1 MEDLW
6 DSPGG
11 GGSWPQGGTGST
23 PASGPSGGGGYA
35 PPGSGSSGGGYG
47 TPSGGGYGSTP
58 SGGGY
63 SAPGSADGGYG
74 QAPAGGYGAQ
84 ASDGG
89 YGPPGGGGSGQAP
102 AGGGYGAPAGG
113 WGAPSGSDYGQQGG
127 YGQGGGGYG
136 QQNGGYGAPTTP
148 DLGGGYGQGDPYG
161 SGSGYGQQGGGY
173 GGPPTEYD
181 AWGSGGGSGYQPS
194 NYPKS
199 VGTGAVVAGV
209 LTFPFGLIPAI
220 IAFVMASKASR
231 IIREAPPGAVEGSG
245 KVTAARVLAS
255 LGLVVNLVLG
265 IVVLN
270 WLGNLADDKTP
281 SAAPTVTTVAPP
293 QGGGTEDPQGS
304 GSGSGSG
311 SDSGSDSG
319 ADSGGDT
326 GTGPGVG
333 PTTVDAFDEVIDAG
347 TGTCFNG
354 FEEPE
359 IVACASAHEGELMGV
374 ANMTDGD
381 YPGRSAVEEE
391 AERECGDHLESYITD
406 ADKRG
411 EYGVSYS
418 YPSAESWEGGDR
430 EIICVLSSKTDE
442 PLEGSQRG

>member
-11 GGSWPQGGTGST
+11 GGSWQQGGAGS
-23 PASGPSGGGGYA
+23 PQPPGPSGGGYA
-35 PPGSGSSGGGYG
+35 PPGQASSGGGYG
-47 TPSGGGYGSTP
+47 PPGGGYG
-58 SGGGY
+58 
-63 SAPGSADGGYG
+63 APGSADGGYG
-74 QAPAGGYGAQ
+74 QPGGSYGGQ
-84 ASDGG
+84 ASDGGG
-89 YGPPGGGGSGQAP
+89 YGPPGGGGYGQAP
-102 AGGGYGAPAGG
+102 PG
-113 WGAPSGSDYGQQGG
+113 
-127 YGQGGGGYG
+127 
-136 QQNGGYGAPTTP
+136 GGYGAPTTP
-148 DLGGGYGQGDPYG
+148 DLGGYGQQSGGGYGAPAGGGYGAPTTPDMGGGYGQGDPYG
-161 SGSGYGQQGGGY
+161 PGAGYGQHDPYGQQGGGY
-173 GGPPTEYD
+173 GGPPTGYD
-181 AWGSGGGSGYQPS
+181 AWGSGGSGYQPG
-194 NYPKS
+194 NHPRS

-220 IAFVMASKASR
+220 VAFVLASKASR
-231 IIREAPPGAVEGSG
+231 TIREAPPGAVEGSG
-245 KVTAARVLAS
+245 KVTAARVLAV
-255 LGLVVNLVLG
+255 LGLIANLVLT
-265 IVVLN
+265 IVLFN
-270 WLGNLADDKTP
+270 WMGNLADDPTP

-293 QGGGTEDPQGS
+293 QGGGTEDPQDS
-304 GSGSGSG
+304 GSGGDPDPG
-311 SDSGSDSG
+311 SDAGGDSG

-359 IVACASAHEGELMGV
+359 IVECASAHEGELMGV
-374 ANMTDGD
+374 ANMADGD

-391 AERECGDHLESYITD
+391 AERECGDHFESYITD
-406 ADKRG
+406 SDKRG